1 MSTRKMLVIDTSV
14 LLYDMRSIHSFPGN
28 DVVIPLI
35 VLDELDRFK
44 EKPGLLGESAR
55 YVNRFLDNLREH
67 GKLDQGITIPESDQ
81 TIRVALKTPRYD
93 MLNDWDQD
101 KGDNRIISI
110 ALGLKDE
117 NNDEDVIVKVIT
129 KDINLRVKC
138 DALGIHAED
147 YFADHIDIEAEGEYK
162 GWREIALMPEQIDD
176 FYSSSFDVPKDLSLI
191 ENEFVVAKAGSSS
204 FIALHKNGKFNK
216 LNSKIESIS
225 KIEPKN
231 KEQKFAIE
239 SLLREDIPLVTL
251 TGLAGSG
258 KTFLTLMAALEARN
272 RGDYSRIVFTRS
284 LQSVGKDMGYL
295 PGDLKEKMAP
305 WLAPIV
311 DNFRHVFKDVTYFD
325 MMIERGEIEIAPLS
339 YIRGRTFNDS
349 FVIVD
354 EAQNA
359 TIHEL
364 KTIITRIGTNSKV
377 VLLGDTDQIDT
388 PYIGKNS
395 NGLSIV
401 INKFKKSPLHAHVH
415 LARGQ
420 RSELASAASKIL

>member
-1 MSTRKMLVIDTSV
+1 MNNRKMLVIDTSV
-14 LLYDMRSIHSFPGN
+14 LLYDMKSIHSFPRN

-67 GKLDQGITIPESDQ
+67 GKLDQGITIPDSDQ

-93 MLNDWDQD
+93 ILNDWDQD

-110 ALGLKDE
+110 ALGLKEESDP
-117 NNDEDVIVKVIT
+117 DKIIKVIT

-138 DALGIHAED
+138 DALGIQAED
-147 YFADHIDIEAEGEYK
+147 YFADHINIEEEGEYK
-162 GWREIALMPEQIDD
+162 GWREIALMQEQIDE
-176 FYSSSFDVPKDLSLI
+176 FYLSNFEVPKDLSLI
-191 ENEFVVAKAGSSS
+191 ENEFVVAKSGSSS
-204 FIALHKNGKFNK
+204 FIALHKNGNFHK

-284 LQSVGKDMGYL
+284 LQSVGKDMGFL
-295 PGDLKEKMAP
+295 PGDIKEKMAP

-325 MMIERGEIEIAPLS
+325 MMLERGEIEIAPLS

-401 INKFKKSPLHAHVH
+401 INKFKNSSLHAHVH

>member
-1 MSTRKMLVIDTSV
+1 MKNRKMLVVDTSV
-14 LLYDMRSIHSFPGN
+14 LLYDMKSIHSFPGN
-28 DVVIPLI
+28 DVVLPLI

-67 GKLDQGITIPESDQ
+67 GKLDQGITIPDYDQ

-93 MLNDWDQD
+93 LLNDWDQD

-110 ALGLKDE
+110 ALGLKEE
-117 NNDEDVIVKVIT
+117 NPDKSIRVIT

-138 DALGIHAED
+138 DALGIQAED
-147 YFADHIDIEAEGEYK
+147 YFADHIDIDSEGEYT
-162 GWREIALMPEQIDD
+162 GWREIALLPEQIDE
-176 FYSSSFDVPKDLSLI
+176 FYSSDFEAPKDLLLV
-191 ENEFVVAKAGSSS
+191 ENEFIVAKSGSSS
-204 FIALHKNGKFNK
+204 FIAQHRAGKFHK
-216 LNSKIESIS
+216 LNCKIESIS
-225 KIEPKN
+225 NVEPKN

-239 SLLREDIPLVTL
+239 SLLHNDIPLVTL

-258 KTFLTLMAALEARN
+258 KTFLTLMAALEAQQEGR
-272 RGDYSRIVFTRS
+272 YSRIVFTRS
-284 LQSVGKDMGYL
+284 IQSVGKDMGYL

-339 YIRGRTFNDS
+339 YIRGRTFNDC

-364 KTIITRIGTNSKV
+364 KTIITRLGTNSKV

-401 INKFKKSPLHAHVH
+401 INKFKNSKLHSHVH

-420 RSELASAASKIL
+420 RSELASEASKIL

>member
-1 MSTRKMLVIDTSV
+1 MKNRKMLVVDTSV
-14 LLYDMRSIHSFPGN
+14 LLYDMESIHSFPGN
-28 DVVIPLI
+28 DVVLPLI

-67 GKLDQGITIPESDQ
+67 GKLDQGITIPDSDQ

-93 MLNDWDQD
+93 LLNDWDQD

-110 ALGLKDE
+110 ALELKEE
-117 NNDEDVIVKVIT
+117 NPAQSIRVIT

-138 DALGIHAED
+138 DALGIQAED
-147 YFADHIDIEAEGEYK
+147 YFADHIDIESEGEYT
-162 GWREIALMPEQIDD
+162 GWREIALLPEQIDK
-176 FYSSSFDVPKDLSLI
+176 FYSSNFEAPKDLLLV
-191 ENEFVVAKAGSSS
+191 ENEFIVAKSGSSS
-204 FIALHKNGKFNK
+204 FIAQHRNGKFHK
-216 LNSKIESIS
+216 LNCKIESIS
-225 KIEPKN
+225 KVEPKN

-239 SLLREDIPLVTL
+239 SLLHDDIPLVTL

-258 KTFLTLMAALEARN
+258 KTFLTLMAALEAQQE
-272 RGDYSRIVFTRS
+272 GKYSRIVFTRS
-284 LQSVGKDMGYL
+284 IQSVGKDMGYL

-339 YIRGRTFNDS
+339 YIRGRTFNDC

-388 PYIGKNS
+388 PYIGKTS

-401 INKFKKSPLHAHVH
+401 INKFKNNRLHSHVH

>member
-1 MSTRKMLVIDTSV
+1 MNNRKMLVIDTSV
-14 LLYDMRSIHSFPGN
+14 LLYDMKSIHSFPRN

-67 GKLDQGITIPESDQ
+67 GKLDQGITIPDSDQ

-93 MLNDWDQD
+93 ILNDWDQD

-110 ALGLKDE
+110 ALGLKEESEPDK
-117 NNDEDVIVKVIT
+117 IIKVIT

-138 DALGIHAED
+138 DALGIQAED
-147 YFADHIDIEAEGEYK
+147 YFADHINIEEEGEYK
-162 GWREIALMPEQIDD
+162 GWREIALMQEQIDE
-176 FYSSSFDVPKDLSLI
+176 FYLSNFEVPKDLSLI
-191 ENEFVVAKAGSSS
+191 ENEFVVAKSGSSS
-204 FIALHKNGKFNK
+204 FIALHKNGNFHK

-284 LQSVGKDMGYL
+284 LQSVGKDMGFL
-295 PGDLKEKMAP
+295 PGDIKEKMAP

-325 MMIERGEIEIAPLS
+325 MMLERGEIEIAPLS

-401 INKFKKSPLHAHVH
+401 INKFKNSSLHAHVH

>member
-1 MSTRKMLVIDTSV
+1 MSNRKMLVVDTSV
-14 LLYDMRSIHSFPGN
+14 LLYDMKSIHSFPGN

-55 YVNRFLDNLREH
+55 YINRFLDSLREH
-67 GKLDQGITIPESDQ
+67 GGLDKGVTIPDIDQ
-81 TIRVALKTPRYD
+81 TIRVPLKTPRFD
-93 MLNDWDQD
+93 ILNDWDQD
-101 KGDNRIISI
+101 KGDNRIIST
-110 ALGLKDE
+110 ALGLRGDK
-117 NNDEDVIVKVIT
+117 NKKVKVIT

-138 DALGIHAED
+138 DALGIQAED
-147 YFADHIDIEAEGEYK
+147 YFADHIDIEAEGEYT
-162 GWREIALMPEQIDD
+162 GWREIALLPEQIDS
-176 FYSSSFDVPKDLSLI
+176 FYSSGLEVPKDLFLI
-191 ENEFVVAKAGSSS
+191 ENEFIVAKSGSSS
-204 FIALHKNGKFNK
+204 FIARHKNGKFHK
-216 LNSKIESIS
+216 LNCKIESIS
-225 KIEPKN
+225 KIDPRN

-239 SLLREDIPLVTL
+239 SLLDPDIPLVTL

-258 KTFLTLMAALEARN
+258 KTFLTLMSALESRN
-272 RGDYSRIVFTRS
+272 SGMYNRIVFTRS

-295 PGDLKEKMAP
+295 PGDVKEKMAP

-325 MMIERGEIEIAPLS
+325 MMVDRGEIEIAPLS

-401 INKFKKSPLHAHVH
+401 INKFKHNDLHAHVH

>member
-1 MSTRKMLVIDTSV
+1 MNNRKMLVVDTSV
-14 LLYDMRSIHSFPGN
+14 LLYDMKSIHSFPGN

-55 YVNRFLDNLREH
+55 YINRFLDNLREH

-93 MLNDWDQD
+93 ILNDWDQD
-101 KGDNRIISI
+101 KGDNRIISV
-110 ALGLKDE
+110 ALGLKKE
-117 NNDEDVIVKVIT
+117 NPDSPVKVIT

-138 DALGIHAED
+138 DALGIQAED
-147 YFADHIDIEAEGEYK
+147 YFADHIDIESEGEYT
-162 GWREIALMPEQIDD
+162 GWREIALMPEQIDQ
-176 FYSSSFDVPKDLSLI
+176 FYSSNFEVPKDLSLI
-191 ENEFVVAKAGSSS
+191 ENEFVVAKYGSSS
-204 FIALHKNGKFNK
+204 FIAQHRNGKFNK
-216 LNSKIESIS
+216 LNGKIESIS

-239 SLLREDIPLVTL
+239 SLLHDEIPLVTL

-258 KTFLTLMAALEARN
+258 KTFLTLMAALEAKN
-272 RGDYSRIVFTRS
+272 HGTYSRIVFTRS

-295 PGDLKEKMAP
+295 PGDIKEKMAP

-339 YIRGRTFNDS
+339 YIRGRTFNDC

-401 INKFKKSPLHAHVH
+401 INKFKNSPLHSHVH

>member
-1 MSTRKMLVIDTSV
+1 MNNRKMLVIDTSV
-14 LLYDMRSIHSFPGN
+14 LLYDMKSIHSFPRN

-67 GKLDQGITIPESDQ
+67 GKLDQGITIPDSDQ

-93 MLNDWDQD
+93 ILNDWDQD

-110 ALGLKDE
+110 ALGLKEESEPDK
-117 NNDEDVIVKVIT
+117 IIKVIT

-138 DALGIHAED
+138 DALGIQAED
-147 YFADHIDIEAEGEYK
+147 YFADHINIEEEGEYK
-162 GWREIALMPEQIDD
+162 GWREIALMQEQIDE
-176 FYSSSFDVPKDLSLI
+176 FYSADFEVPKDLCLI
-191 ENEFVVAKAGSSS
+191 ENEFIVAKSGSSS

-216 LNSKIESIS
+216 LTSKIESIS

-295 PGDLKEKMAP
+295 PGDIKEKMTP

-311 DNFRHVFKDVTYFD
+311 DNFRHVFKDITYFD
-325 MMIERGEIEIAPLS
+325 MMLERGEIEIAPLS

-401 INKFKKSPLHAHVH
+401 INKFKNSSLHAHVH

>member
-1 MSTRKMLVIDTSV
+1 MNNRKMLVIDTSV

-55 YVNRFLDNLREH
+55 YINRFLDNLREH
-67 GKLDQGITIPESDQ
+67 GKLDQGIIIPDSDQ

-93 MLNDWDQD
+93 ILNDWDQD
-101 KGDNRIISI
+101 KGDNRIISV
-110 ALGLKDE
+110 ALGLK
-117 NNDEDVIVKVIT
+117 EDFPEDPVKVVT

-138 DALGIHAED
+138 DALGIRAED
-147 YFADHIDIEAEGEYK
+147 YFADHIDIESEGEYT
-162 GWREIALMPEQIDD
+162 GWREIALMPEQIDQ
-176 FYSSSFDVPKDLSLI
+176 FYSSNFEAPKDLALI
-191 ENEFVVAKAGSSS
+191 ENEFVVAKSGSSS
-204 FIALHKNGKFNK
+204 FIAQHRKGKFHK
-216 LNSKIESIS
+216 LNCKIESIS
-225 KIEPKN
+225 KVEPKN

-239 SLLREDIPLVTL
+239 SLLHDDIPLVTL

-258 KTFLTLMAALEARN
+258 KTFLTLMSALEAKN
-272 RGDYSRIVFTRS
+272 QGTYSRIVFTRS
-284 LQSVGKDMGYL
+284 IQSVGKDMGYL
-295 PGDLKEKMAP
+295 PGDIKEKMAP

-339 YIRGRTFNDS
+339 YIRGRTFNDC

-401 INKFKKSPLHAHVH
+401 INKFKNNSLHSHVH